1 MNRPAPGAAAQHA
14 WVVGL
19 GTAVVPLDTAVNI
32 GFPAITRGLGL
43 ATPDIQWVVICYV
56 LTYTALTLAL
66 GRIGDIYGHLL
77 VFRAGLLWSA
87 VALVLCALAPNFAVL
102 LACRFL
108 QGIGA
113 ALVLSCGV
121 ALATSFYGEERRSRV
136 LGIYTLMFAAG
147 GTLGPWLGGALVQAW
162 DWPAVFW
169 FRVPI
174 AAAALLLSRGLP
186 AAPPRIEREPFD
198 LAGATLL
205 ALALTAMLLAFNR
218 IGEFA
223 ALLLGLAALTAFAA
237 FAWHEARCAK
247 PIIDPS
253 VFRLPGFAV
262 LNLASVLTNLAA
274 FAVWLLVPFYLV
286 RANDF
291 PLVVSGAILATASV
305 GVVVASPVAGRLI
318 GRIAAERLALA
329 GAVLVAI
336 GLGLISTWE
345 RGTSAVW
352 LVATLTLQ
360 GFGLGLFQL
369 AYTDIVTATLPRQ
382 NRGVAGSLAMVTRT
396 VGTVSAAATVMLLFQ
411 HLEAADGFFAAFQR
425 SFKLAALL
433 PLAMAG
439 LLALRRRHSGRMG

>member
-1 MNRPAPGAAAQHA
+1 MAGSGAHRA

-43 ATPDIQWVVICYV
+43 ATQDIQWVVICYV
-56 LTYTALTLAL
+56 LTYAALTLAL
-66 GRIGDIYGHLL
+66 GRIGDIYGHAL

-121 ALATSFYGEERRSRV
+121 ALATSFYGEDRRSRV

-147 GTLGPWLGGALVQAW
+147 GTLGPWLGGAMVEIW

-174 AAAALLLSRGLP
+174 AAAALVFSRGLP
-186 AAPPRIEREPFD
+186 APARVEREPFD
-198 LAGATLL
+198 LAGAILL

-218 IGEFA
+218 IGDFT
-223 ALLLGLAALTAFAA
+223 ALPLGLAACAAFAG

-262 LNLASVLTNLAA
+262 LNLASVLINLAA

-286 RANDF
+286 RASDF

-305 GVVVASPVAGRLI
+305 GVVVASPIAGRLI

-329 GAVLVAI
+329 GAVLVA
-336 GLGLISTWE
+336 LGLALIATWE
-345 RGTSAVW
+345 RGTSAAW
-352 LVATLTLQ
+352 LVATLMLQ
-360 GFGLGLFQL
+360 GFGVGLFQL
-369 AYTDIVTATLPRQ
+369 AYMDIVTATLPRQ

-433 PLAMAG
+433 PLAMAA
-439 LLALRRRHSGRMG
+439 LLALRPRRMG